1 VKDNKAIPSEGPD
14 GRSVKVT
21 LGGDIMFKNKIP
33 FFVSISCNLKF
44 GMAEMIANQQQKTIF
59 TAVKQCVSYIE
70 TGDFG

>member
-1 VKDNKAIPSEGPD
+1 MAGV
-14 GRSVKVT
+14 SVPAEVMERYRKVT
-21 LGGDIMFKNKIP
+21 LGGDIMFMNKIP

-44 GMAEMIANQQQKTIF
+44 GMAEMIANRQQKTIF